1 LATNLEFFSK
11 KKKKWVGTVAGTL
24 SHFSTYF
31 FKSGTSVVNEPAWWA
46 LTYPKL
52 TPNVISNIYSAF
64 TNEKQKVKI
73 LKMSISDAE
82 LFTQILHKHV
92 KNEDLLTPL
101 FSVESCNVS
110 ESSDRAPDE
119 EPKKVVKQFTVN
131 KRKSLLPTF
140 ESTSRKL
147 LKLNKNSTV
156 FSNLGDELTAS
167 YLKQNETISGEVESG
182 VKNKPQ
188 SEQSKETVKLLDPL
202 CHYNTSLSSASKQ
215 RGNQLKV
222 RLMGGIRKELILS
235 PYSSIY
241 LKPYIRRDTE
251 TYPAWL
257 RLMAEVQMK
266 ANEKNTGYVLPPRA
280 PIDYTYVQPEHIP
293 AINSL
298 CNNFFW
304 SGIDRNLFLNPT
316 PNIFLNAII
325 FSD

>member
-1 LATNLEFFSK
+1 VLGCDAV
-11 KKKKWVGTVAGTL
+11 W
-24 SHFSTYF
+24 
-31 FKSGTSVVNEPAWWA
+31 SVVF
-46 LTYPKL
+46 
-52 TPNVISNIYSAF
+52 V
-64 TNEKQKVKI
+64 
-73 LKMSISDAE
+73 
-82 LFTQILHKHV
+82 
-92 KNEDLLTPL
+92 
-101 FSVESCNVS
+101 
-110 ESSDRAPDE
+110 
-119 EPKKVVKQFTVN
+119 
-131 KRKSLLPTF
+131 
-140 ESTSRKL
+140 
-147 LKLNKNSTV
+147 
-156 FSNLGDELTAS
+156 G
-167 YLKQNETISGEVESG
+167 
-182 VKNKPQ
+182 
-188 SEQSKETVKLLDPL
+188 
-202 CHYNTSLSSASKQ
+202 ASKQ

-304 SGIDRNLFLNPT
+304 SGIDRNFFFKPYS
-316 PNIFLNAII
+316 NIFLNAII